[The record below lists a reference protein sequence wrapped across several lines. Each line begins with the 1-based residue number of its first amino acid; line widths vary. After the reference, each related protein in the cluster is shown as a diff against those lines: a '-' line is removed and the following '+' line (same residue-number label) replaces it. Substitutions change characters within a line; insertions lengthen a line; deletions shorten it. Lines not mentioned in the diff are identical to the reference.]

1 MPDCKNWIQLEQPN
15 VMKMPRHSGPSSIA
29 AAKVRLRSELET
41 VDDVV
46 EVERI
51 KARLQEL
58 DAARATKRDEDAKAL
73 RLEEM
78 NGRNKI
84 ENLRNSSEKKLVNA
98 NLKVDDPGYDP
109 VFSTMD

>member
-1 MPDCKNWIQLEQPN
+1 MRYAIQQRNFILENRAIVPMNKNSIVQ
-15 VMKMPRHSGPSSIA
+15 GPSSIA
-29 AAKVRLRSELET
+29 AEKVRLRSELET

-58 DAARATKRDEDAKAL
+58 DTARATERDEDAKAL

-84 ENLRNSSEKKLVNA
+84 ENLKYPSEKKPVNA
-98 NLKVDDPGYDP
+98 NLKIDDRG
-109 VFSTMD
+109 